1 MSIYAQAVQT
11 GVTSLEILATGSSAA
26 TRAAY
31 NTAYAE
37 AAQRANI
44 LSVRQT
50 LQKNMAAVQQDKV
63 TSNTSI
69 QMKQDQAEA
78 WAKVSAAT
86 AGVEGGSVEDALY
99 ETEKNEAF
107 ALQASQRNTDQ
118 QMANLGTQIGN
129 QTSNLAS
136 VQNTEESLFGDLL
149 TAFSSFESS
158 DLDITEAFSGGF

>member
-107 ALQASQRNTDQ
+107 ALQASQRNADQ

>member
-11 GVTSLEILATGSSAA
+11 GVTSLELLATGSSAA

-44 LSVRQT
+44 ISVRQT

-107 ALQASQRNTDQ
+107 ALQASQRNADQ

-129 QTSNLAS
+129 QASNLAS